1 MATFSGLMLGTTDP
15 DPART
20 ILNFD
25 VDDARAF
32 AARVDVLGSTWVS
45 PLDDRDGSLFAT
57 AQDPD
62 GNYVQVIQLSETEMA
77 SMQGAEGRWPGGIL
91 ATEAFSGFA
100 VRDLDAARQFYGET
114 LGLRVRD
121 EEMGLLS
128 LAVGGSRVLIYPKED
143 HVPATY
149 TILNLPVADVTGAV
163 RELGERGVEF
173 LRYDGFEQDE
183 LGIARGQGPE
193 VAWFADPSGN
203 VLSVLSR
210 D

>member
-1 MATFSGLMLGTTDP
+1 MASSP
-15 DPART
+15 PRRSA
-20 ILNFD
+20 
-25 VDDARAF
+25 
-32 AARVDVLGSTWVS
+32 VS
-45 PLDDRDGSLFAT
+45 PCVTWTPRGSST
-57 AQDPD
+57 
-62 GNYVQVIQLSETEMA
+62 
-77 SMQGAEGRWPGGIL
+77 
-91 ATEAFSGFA
+91 
-100 VRDLDAARQFYGET
+100 GET

-128 LAVGGSRVLIYPKED
+128 LSVGGSRVLIYPKED

-193 VAWFADPSGN
+193 IAWFADPSGN

-210 D
+210 V